1 MERRSA
7 VRDDRIHPL
16 AETVAAA
23 WRRRFERSSSGLS
36 KHWRTRTTYYAAT
49 DRLAAARPGVTPTWR
64 AIVEEVR
71 PRGSAS
77 TFYEVTGR
85 NAKHALHGA
94 YLADATTVSLGI
106 ALHYRRSVA
115 VEQLLDEAKVWTY
128 WPYREVWLGAGSQP
142 TADSILATVGAW
154 ADDHPGLAATLD
166 FAPPACAVEDLVVVD
181 GGKLPATRAYD
192 RLCSS
197 MRLVSSPR

>member
-1 MERRSA
+1 LERLSA
-7 VRDDRIHPL
+7 VRDDRIPPL

-23 WRRRFERSSSGLS
+23 WRRRFERNSSGLR
-36 KHWRTRTTYYAAT
+36 KHWLTRTTYYAAG

-64 AIVEEVR
+64 AIVDEVR

-85 NAKHALHGA
+85 NAKYALHGA
-94 YLADATTVSLGI
+94 YVADASTVSLGI

-128 WPYREVWLGAGSQP
+128 WPYREVWLDGGPHP
-142 TADSILATVGAW
+142 TADSILSTVGAW

-181 GGKLPATRAYD
+181 GGKLPATRAYG
-192 RLCSS
+192 RLRSS
-197 MRLVSSPR
+197 MNPRL